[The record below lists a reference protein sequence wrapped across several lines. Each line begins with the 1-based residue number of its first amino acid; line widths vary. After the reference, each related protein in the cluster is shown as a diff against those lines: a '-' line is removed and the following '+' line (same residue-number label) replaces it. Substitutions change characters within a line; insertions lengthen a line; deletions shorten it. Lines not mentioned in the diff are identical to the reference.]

1 MRHREKRRIYLMVVA
16 SVQHWQLLLYG
27 CRRRLQ
33 VIHGGIGNW
42 ALRIDEDDNI
52 GTCRH
57 QFSQQPKA
65 LWPQIL
71 GKIVY
76 AGNVARGSIKAIDE
90 TKLYWIGADAE
101 DDGNRAG
108 RSLGRERC
116 CRAARCGDDGHLALH
131 KLGHQCRH
139 AIELVLSPTIFDYNI
154 AAIDETGFAEALTK
168 CRGKMGA
175 CIGGAV
181 MEKANY
187 WHRRLL
193 RARRAR
199 PRCRAAEQRDEL
211 APLHSITSS
220 ARAISD
226 GGTVRPSTR
235 AAWALM
241 TSSNLVDCTTGKSA
255 GFAPLRMRP
264 V

>member
-1 MRHREKRRIYLMVVA
+1 LCFFFF
-16 SVQHWQLLLYG
+16 SS
-27 CRRRLQ
+27 RRRHTRL
-33 VIHGGIGNW
+33 VSDW
-42 ALRIDEDDNI
+42 SSDVCSSDLA
-52 GTCRH
+52 CRH

-139 AIELVLSPTIFDYNI
+139 AIELILPPTIFDYNI
-154 AAIDETGFAEALTK
+154 AAIDETGSLRPSRNAAARWARASEVPSWRKPTTGIAA
-168 CRGKMGA
+168 CCARAARGHDA
-175 CIGGAV
+175 APPSNV
-181 MEKANY
+181 MNS
-187 WHRRLL
+187 RRFI
-193 RARRAR
+193 RSPRRRAR
-199 PRCRAAEQRDEL
+199 AACREFGGR
-211 APLHSITSS
+211 APSRS
-220 ARAISD
+220 
-226 GGTVRPSTR
+226 
-235 AAWALM
+235 
-241 TSSNLVDCTTGKSA
+241 
-255 GFAPLRMRP
+255 
-264 V
+264 

>member
-1 MRHREKRRIYLMVVA
+1 LCFFFF
-16 SVQHWQLLLYG
+16 SS
-27 CRRRLQ
+27 RRRHTRL
-33 VIHGGIGNW
+33 VSDW
-42 ALRIDEDDNI
+42 SSDVCSSDLA
-52 GTCRH
+52 CRH

-139 AIELVLSPTIFDYNI
+139 AIELILSPTICDYNI
-154 AAIDETGFAEALTK
+154 AAIDETAFAEAVTN
-168 CRGKMGA
+168 CRGEMGA
-175 CIGGAV
+175 CMGGAV

-193 RARRAR
+193 RTRRER
-199 PRCRAAEQRDEL
+199 PRRCAAEQRDEC
-211 APLHSITSS
+211 AAVHSITSS
-220 ARAISD
+220 ASAMSM
-226 GGTVRPSTR
+226 GGTSRPSAFAVLR
-235 AAWALM
+235 LM
-241 TSSNLVDCTTGKSA
+241 TSLN
-255 GFAPLRMRP
+255 
-264 V
+264 

>member
-1 MRHREKRRIYLMVVA
+1 LCFFFF
-16 SVQHWQLLLYG
+16 SS
-27 CRRRLQ
+27 RRRHTRL
-33 VIHGGIGNW
+33 VSDW
-42 ALRIDEDDNI
+42 SSDVCSSDLA
-52 GTCRH
+52 CRH

-139 AIELVLSPTIFDYNI
+139 AIELILSATIFDYNI

-187 WHRRLL
+187 WQRRLL
-193 RARRAR
+193 RGHRER
-199 PRCRAAEQRDEL
+199 PRRRRAAEQRHEL
-211 APLHSITSS
+211 P
-220 ARAISD
+220 
-226 GGTVRPSTR
+226 PSHAGHGRSLPPGLPHAQPATG
-235 AAWALM
+235 AASRSMGLA
-241 TSSNLVDCTTGKSA
+241 
-255 GFAPLRMRP
+255 
-264 V
+264 

>member
-1 MRHREKRRIYLMVVA
+1 LCFFFF
-16 SVQHWQLLLYG
+16 SS
-27 CRRRLQ
+27 RRRHTRL
-33 VIHGGIGNW
+33 VSDW
-42 ALRIDEDDNI
+42 SSDVCSSDLA
-52 GTCRH
+52 CRH

-139 AIELVLSPTIFDYNI
+139 TIELILSPTIFDYNI

-168 CRGKMGA
+168 SRDQMGA
-175 CIGGAV
+175 RLGGAV
-181 MEKANY
+181 LEIPDHR
-187 WHRRLL
+187 HRRLL
-193 RARRAR
+193 RPRRER
-199 PRCRAAEQRDEL
+199 PRRCAAEQRDEP
-211 APLHSITSS
+211 APFHSIASS
-220 ARAISD
+220 ARASSVS
-226 GGTVRPSTR
+226 GTVTPSALAVFT
-235 AAWALM
+235 LM
-241 TSSNLVDCTTGKSA
+241 TSSNLVGPWTGRSA
-255 GFAPLRMRP
+255 GLAPLRMRSA
-264 V
+264 